1 MCRQLH
7 AGHQPPRPWCHSLH
21 VRSGVHCINKG
32 DWKFVTIFSEAI
44 FAHPAPRESICV
56 QDDGPEP
63 CTALHRGAVWVLST
77 GWSKPFKSPQGWREV
92 GAGAQLSSSRS
103 SLFLVNSTT
112 VANQVR
118 SGNLLI
124 QVSLYCNTCIQYITL
139 FCSYRFHVLTW
150 MTTQRT
156 SARNWSHTSLY
167 YRCWR
172 WLLRPDSC
180 CEHYRC
186 AVLWHLTV
194 WFLCMYGVVLLF
206 SSAPEG
212 TLSGPFTIPTV
223 LVQETLLALLPCQPM
238 DKVTRF

>member
-1 MCRQLH
+1 MQAINRQDR
-7 AGHQPPRPWCHSLH
+7 G
-21 VRSGVHCINKG
+21 
-32 DWKFVTIFSEAI
+32 AI
-44 FAHPAPRESICV
+44 HFTYAQV
-56 QDDGPEP
+56 Y
-63 CTALHRGAVWVLST
+63 TALTKAIENLSLFSQRPFLLTLLLGKAFVSRTMDLSHVQHCTVKLYEYFQLVEASLSNLHKTEGRLELVLS
-77 GWSKPFKSPQGWREV
+77 SPRV
-92 GAGAQLSSSRS
+92 KALF
-103 SLFLVNSTT
+103 SLNSTT

-118 SGNLLI
+118 SSNLLI
-124 QVSLYCNTCIQYITL
+124 QLSLYCNTCIQYITL

-194 WFLCMYGVVLLF
+194 WFLCMYGVVLLI